1 MRLLIVLLI
10 ILPANAY
17 SEETTFDI
25 QIDHVTLLV
34 SDVDRSADFY
44 LRILML
50 TEFETPW
57 GKTPLGR
64 MFSIGNAG
72 ELHLAKGNAHGNEQD
87 KRVHY
92 AFRVREFD
100 EYLKL
105 LEDNGVKYGDFEG
118 APGAIQTRPDGV
130 RQVYF
135 QDPDGYWIEVNSG
148 PGSQR
153 SLEHPGTDEPGTVT
167 RRYTLESAF
176 MAASTTPPSP
186 ETR

>member
-1 MRLLIVLLI
+1 MRLLIVLLV

-17 SEETTFDI
+17 SVETAFDI

-44 LRILML
+44 LTILML

-64 MFSIGNAG
+64 MFSIGTAG
-72 ELHLAKGNAHGNEQD
+72 ELHLARGDAQGNEKD

-92 AFRVREFD
+92 AFRVKGFD
-100 EYLKL
+100 DYLRF

-118 APGAIQTRPDGV
+118 NPGAFQTRPDGV

-148 PGSQR
+148 PGS
-153 SLEHPGTDEPGTVT
+153 
-167 RRYTLESAF
+167 
-176 MAASTTPPSP
+176 
-186 ETR
+186 